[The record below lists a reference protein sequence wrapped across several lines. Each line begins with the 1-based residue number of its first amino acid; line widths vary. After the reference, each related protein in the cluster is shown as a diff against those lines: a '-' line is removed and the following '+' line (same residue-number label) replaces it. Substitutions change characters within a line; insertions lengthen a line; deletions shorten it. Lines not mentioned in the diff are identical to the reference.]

1 MGLKMLLFSSLF
13 LLALPWLGYRYID
26 VMKEY
31 LLQGQEESQSLAA
44 SAVATVLNDRT
55 DLFYASSGQTDALLE
70 QSALYVYPLDE
81 PVLVDGYGGDWELL
95 LERQKHYGPESVVF
109 DRSGGSLPGVT
120 FGLVLGEY
128 KDKLYGF
135 VSISDPNIVYRHP
148 QYARLDNCDQVRL
161 ELTGPD
167 GRTRRLA
174 LLTEGP
180 GNVSVYDMQSDWKTP
195 LNGQPEYKLAGV
207 WQERNGGYDLEFRFP
222 ETWLGADK
230 RMLLSVVNVSSPVER
245 QVDQIVATLP
255 GAGEGQLN
263 RLITRSPELE
273 RILHGLDRADA
284 RICVV
289 DRYRRVRAVLGG
301 DAVDSTLCDSTD
313 TVSVELVA
321 DALSGSHQV
330 FRNRIDDDETRV
342 TAAEPVFAG
351 GDIVGAVLVEK
362 NSTQLLGLQRKS
374 LYQIIAATF
383 VVFAL
388 ATAGLLLFSGR
399 LAYRIRRLQ
408 RQAAA
413 AIDRNGR
420 VLRTELKA
428 DGRARDELG
437 QLSRGISGL
446 LSQLKSYT
454 GFLESVPRTLRHEI
468 LNPVNTISL
477 SMQQLQKPDAK
488 VNREDIINSACN
500 ATRQLEL
507 IVHSLTEAAHI
518 EDVLRRE
525 VFEPFDLAALLGE
538 YVRNSQ
544 LKHTTHLMVYRGPE
558 SGIEIRGSDLRIA
571 QLLDKLKDNAIDF
584 AEPDSDIVF
593 EVKADQHN
601 TELCVTNRGPI
612 IPLEIMSTLCTGMAS
627 SRPASDGK
635 PHLGIGLFIASRIA
649 QLHGGKLDV
658 ANLDDGVRVCLIL
671 PVEHA

>member
-1 MGLKMLLFSSLF
+1 MTARRERGFSMGMKMLLFSSLF

-26 VMKEY
+26 VMKEF
-31 LLQGQEESQSLAA
+31 LLRGQEESQSLAA

-55 DLFYASSGQTDALLE
+55 DLFYDDQGPADALVE
-70 QSALYVYPLDE
+70 QSALYVYPLDA

-95 LERQKHYGPESVVF
+95 LEQQKHFGLESVVF
-109 DRSGGSLPGVT
+109 DRSGGALPAVS

-128 KDKLYGF
+128 KDRLYGF
-135 VSISDPNIVYRHP
+135 VSVSDGNIVYRHP

-161 ELTGPD
+161 ELVGPD
-167 GRTRRLA
+167 GVIRRLT

-180 GNVSVYDMQSDWKTP
+180 GNVSVYDMQDDWKTP
-195 LNGQPEYKLAGV
+195 LTGQPEYKLAAV

-222 ETWLGADK
+222 ESWLGADK

-245 QVDQIVATLP
+245 EVDQIVATLP
-255 GAGEGQLN
+255 IAGADQLN

-301 DAVDSTLCDSTD
+301 DDTGSTLCDSTD
-313 TVSVELVA
+313 TVSLDLVA
-321 DALSGSHQV
+321 DALAGSHQV
-330 FRNRIDDDETRV
+330 FRNRIDDDETLV

-351 GDIVGAVLVEK
+351 NDIIGAVLVEK
-362 NSTQLLGLQRKS
+362 NSSQLLGLQRKS
-374 LYQIIAATF
+374 LYQIIVATF

-388 ATAGLLLFSGR
+388 ATFGLLLFSGR

-408 RQAAA
+408 QQAAA
-413 AIDRNGR
+413 AIDGNGR

-428 DGRARDELG
+428 DSRARDELG

-477 SMQQLQKPDAK
+477 SMQQLQKDA
-488 VNREDIINSACN
+488 NSEHGWRHQQRLQRHPPARTHRAQPHRSRAHRGRAAPGKFRGVRSRGDAQRIHQQLTTETRN
-500 ATRQLEL
+500 AQAGLPRAGSRHRNQRQ
-507 IVHSLTEAAHI
+507 
-518 EDVLRRE
+518 
-525 VFEPFDLAALLGE
+525 
-538 YVRNSQ
+538 
-544 LKHTTHLMVYRGPE
+544 
-558 SGIEIRGSDLRIA
+558 
-571 QLLDKLKDNAIDF
+571 
-584 AEPDSDIVF
+584 
-593 EVKADQHN
+593 
-601 TELCVTNRGPI
+601 
-612 IPLEIMSTLCTGMAS
+612 
-627 SRPASDGK
+627 RPA
-635 PHLGIGLFIASRIA
+635 HHATARQA
-649 QLHGGKLDV
+649 QGQRDRLQ
-658 ANLDDGVRVCLIL
+658 
-671 PVEHA
+671 